1 MRIIAGN
8 YKGITLY
15 TPLGKETRPTSDR
28 ARQTLFDILMHAPWA
43 GKTFIENAI
52 ILDAFAG
59 TGVLGL
65 EAISRGAQKVYF
77 FEKNLKTRQVLEK
90 NIQLCRANSV
100 SILYKDVLTPP
111 LSPSS
116 CNLIFF
122 DPPYHQELIPVA
134 LQKLQQQKWI
144 LPDALIITETA
155 ISEELSLDQS
165 FSMINERKI
174 GAAYI
179 KFWKHNNMID

>member
-8 YKGITLY
+8 YKGTTLF
-15 TPLGKETRPTSDR
+15 TPIGKETRPTSDR

-43 GKTFIENAI
+43 GKKFMENAI

-59 TGVLGL
+59 TGALGL
-65 EAISRGAQKVYF
+65 EAISRGAQKAYF
-77 FEKNLKTRQVLEK
+77 FEKNVQTRQTLEK

-111 LSPSS
+111 LSPCS
-116 CNLIFF
+116 CNLLFL
-122 DPPYHQELIPVA
+122 DPPYHQELIPIA
-134 LQKLQQQKWI
+134 LKKLQQQKWI

-155 ISEELSLDQS
+155 INEELPINQS
-165 FSMINERKI
+165 FDMINERKI
-174 GAAYI
+174 GAAYL
-179 KFWKHNNMID
+179 KFWKQNNIIE